1 MTPAGLDPDVCP
13 LIVGL
18 RPLPADRTWNGIVG
32 KLTSQQIGLVFAL
45 EHPGDALSGDIT
57 ADVIGVLTDGDKRRE
72 RAPNPTQAQAD
83 AQSPGARLA
92 GRRLRPN

>member
-1 MTPAGLDPDVCP
+1 MTSAGLDLDVCP
-13 LIVGL
+13 LIIGL

-45 EHPGDALSGDIT
+45 EHPADAPDGTIT
-57 ADVIGVLTDGDKRRE
+57 TDVIGVLTDGGKRRE
-72 RAPNPTQAQAD
+72 RAPNPAQSLTE

-92 GRRLRPN
+92 GRRLRPT